1 MDGSQIVVPCP
12 ANVPITRT
20 EYTILLHPP
29 LNLPRLH
36 CPREIGTCATFLL
49 MVTLMKVFS
58 LLPSECTR
66 PDYSPHSRFCFVNL
80 GQNREIEYS
89 ILFAQKS
96 LNTPPYSLRVIQVGR
111 VVQVAHV
118 GRVVNVVEA
127 VQVIRVVQ
135 VVHVVRVVHLVQVVH
150 VVQMIHVVQRG
161 QGGQE
166 SQGGVGGPGNPCG
179 QP

>member
-1 MDGSQIVVPCP
+1 MDGSQIVVPCS

-58 LLPSECTR
+58 LLPSECIR

-118 GRVVNVVEA
+118 GRVVNVVEVVEV

-135 VVHVVRVVHLVQVVH
+135 LVHVVRVVHLVQVVH

-161 QGGQE
+161 QGGWGGQGD
-166 SQGGVGGPGNPCG
+166 QGG
-179 QP
+179 

>member
-58 LLPSECTR
+58 LLPSECIR
-66 PDYSPHSRFCFVNL
+66 PDFSPHSRSCSINL

-96 LNTPPYSLRVIQVGR
+96 LNAPPYSLRVIQVGR

-118 GRVVNVVEA
+118 GRVVNVVEVVEV

-135 VVHVVRVVHLVQVVH
+135 LVHVVRVVHLVQVVH

-161 QGGQE
+161 QGGWGGQGD
-166 SQGGVGGPGNPCG
+166 QGG
-179 QP
+179 